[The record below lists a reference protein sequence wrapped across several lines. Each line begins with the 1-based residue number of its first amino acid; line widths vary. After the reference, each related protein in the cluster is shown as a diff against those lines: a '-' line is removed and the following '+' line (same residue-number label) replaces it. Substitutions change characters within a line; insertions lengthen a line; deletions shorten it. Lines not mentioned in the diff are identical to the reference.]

1 MLEEI
6 GFKVS
11 RGCCHKKDSEIRLAV
26 FRRRVVETGREDVKT
41 SSVHSLVFSPSKCGA
56 VMVLH

>member
-26 FRRRVVETGREDVKT
+26 FRRRVVETGMDVKT
-41 SSVHSLVFSPSKCGA
+41 SSVHSLVLSPSKCGA